1 MIDAKQQLEIAVK
14 AVDSKRGAD
23 ILALD
28 LGGISF
34 IADTYLIADAPTERQ
49 VLAIADEVISKMA
62 EAGVPLISQEGRQEG
77 QWVLLDFGDLLV
89 HLFKGEARGFY
100 NLEKLWGQ
108 APEINISDWL
118 VEEDY

>member
-1 MIDAKQQLEIAVK
+1 MIDAKQQLEVAVK
-14 AVDSKRGAD
+14 AVDGKRAAD

-49 VLAIADEVISKMA
+49 VLAIADEVIDKMA
-62 EAGVPLISQEGRQEG
+62 EAGVPLTRQEGRQEG
-77 QWVLLDFGDLLV
+77 QWLLLDFGDLLV
-89 HLFKGEARGFY
+89 HIFKSDIRGFY

-108 APEINISDWL
+108 APEINISEWL
-118 VEEDY
+118 VEEEY